1 MLAVHTESPALPSPA
16 NPFAAVGHPDPYPYY
31 AALAA
36 RHPFDFDASLGLW
49 VAAGPQ
55 AVAAVLRHP
64 ACGVR
69 PVGARVPA
77 ALTDGA
83 AGDWFGEL
91 VRMNDG
97 AAHASLK
104 PWLSARLATL
114 RTDAAAISRLR
125 EASQAACADAY
136 LACGD
141 SPPARLDDFVFRQP
155 IYALAAWLGV
165 APAQWAD
172 VYDDVHTLVAAM
184 AEAGSPSPRKEVL
197 ARGHRAAATLRHR
210 IDDWLD
216 NGAAPGTWLRE
227 TARRAARGEGPDD
240 DALAANIA
248 GLFTQTH
255 DACAG
260 LVANSLR
267 RIARRATALVQP
279 DELRTA
285 AAVVGEILR
294 LDPPVQNTRRF
305 LLAPA
310 VIGERTLAPGEG
322 ILVLLAATPATDATH
337 ATHAHDNLAP
347 TFGQG
352 PHTCPG
358 HSPAVTVAAVG
369 VQAILAS
376 RVDLK
381 MLAGG
386 TACHPLANVRIARFD
401 SAAST
406 R

>member
-1 MLAVHTESPALPSPA
+1 MLAVHTESSARQSPA
-16 NPFAAVGHPDPYPYY
+16 NPLAAVSHPDPYPYY

-36 RHPFDFDASLGLW
+36 RQPFDFDASLGLW
-49 VAAGPQ
+49 VAAGSH

-69 PVGARVPA
+69 PLEARVPA
-77 ALTDGA
+77 ALNDGA
-83 AGDWFGEL
+83 AGDWFREL

-104 PWLSARLATL
+104 PWLSTRLATL
-114 RTDAAAISRLR
+114 RPDAGAISRLR

-136 LACGD
+136 LSCGD
-141 SPPARLDDFVFRQP
+141 SPTTRLDDFVFRQP

-172 VYDDVHTLVAAM
+172 VHDDVQRLVAAM
-184 AEAGSPSPRKEVL
+184 AEAASPSPRKEVL
-197 ARGHRAAATLRHR
+197 ARGHRAAATLRNR
-210 IDDWLD
+210 VDDWLD
-216 NGAAPGTWLRE
+216 NGAAPGTWLHE
-227 TARRAARGEGPDD
+227 TSRRAARDESPDD
-240 DALAANIA
+240 NALAANIA

-267 RIARRATALVQP
+267 RIARRATALAQP
-279 DELRTA
+279 DALRTA
-285 AAVVGEILR
+285 AAVVGEVLR

-305 LLAPA
+305 LHAPA
-310 VIGERTLAPGEG
+310 VIGERTLAPGDA
-322 ILVLLAATPATDATH
+322 ILVVLAAAPATDATH
-337 ATHAHDNLAP
+337 AHDSLAP

-352 PHTCPG
+352 QHTCPG
-358 HSPAVTVAAVG
+358 HAPAVTLAAVG

-376 RVDLK
+376 HIDLK
-381 MLAGG
+381 SLAGG
-386 TACHPLANVRIARFD
+386 TACHPLANIRIARFD
-401 SAAST
+401 SDPPT

>member
-1 MLAVHTESPALPSPA
+1 M
-16 NPFAAVGHPDPYPYY
+16 
-31 AALAA
+31 
-36 RHPFDFDASLGLW
+36 
-49 VAAGPQ
+49 
-55 AVAAVLRHP
+55 
-64 ACGVR
+64 
-69 PVGARVPA
+69 PA

-141 SPPARLDDFVFRQP
+141 WPPARLDDFVFRQP

-240 DALAANIA
+240 DALA
-248 GLFTQTH
+248 LPVV
-255 DACAG
+255 
-260 LVANSLR
+260 VARYER
-267 RIARRATALVQP
+267 RRVR
-279 DELRTA
+279 
-285 AAVVGEILR
+285 
-294 LDPPVQNTRRF
+294 
-305 LLAPA
+305 
-310 VIGERTLAPGEG
+310 
-322 ILVLLAATPATDATH
+322 
-337 ATHAHDNLAP
+337 
-347 TFGQG
+347 
-352 PHTCPG
+352 
-358 HSPAVTVAAVG
+358 
-369 VQAILAS
+369 AS
-376 RVDLK
+376 RKSASAPVP
-381 MLAGG
+381 AGPWGPAG
-386 TACHPLANVRIARFD
+386 TVGLTRSGWGGARCR
-401 SAAST
+401 SCRWRCPSP
-406 R
+406 